1 MNFYQDLV
9 RIEGLLR
16 DQGHDIYIPQS
27 AKVMKE
33 KNDYEVSHVKGV
45 LSYAERAQLIKKNFE
60 EIRESDAILVIN
72 NDKNGMKNYIGPNV
86 LMEIALAFYFGKRIY
101 ILNPVEPNSPY
112 LEELRCFGVEE
123 INGDLEKIH
132 V

>member
-9 RIEGLLR
+9 RIEGLLAAN
-16 DQGHDIYIPQS
+16 GHTVLIPQS
-27 AKVMKE
+27 AIVMKE

-45 LSYAERAQLIKKNFE
+45 LSYEVRSQLIKKNFD

-86 LMEIALAFYFGKRIY
+86 LMEIAMAFYFAKDIY
-101 ILNPVEPNSPY
+101 ILNSVQSDSPY
-112 LEELRCFGVEE
+112 LEELRCFGVTE